1 MLDGATIANFEHDD
15 AHRET
20 QRELGNGL
28 TQTTHYDEA
37 GRLARQLLQGTGGKV
52 MERRYQYDAAGQL
65 TQIADLRRGEIQ
77 YAYDPIGRLTR
88 AHSSLGVE
96 TFSAGALRSCRSRWC
111 RIWQVRAVAG
121 GMRNGAV

>member
-1 MLDGATIANFEHDD
+1 MAWLTYGSGHVHGVMLDGATIANFERDD

-37 GRLARQLLQGTGGKV
+37 GRLARQRLQGTGGKV

-77 YAYDPIGRLTR
+77 YAYRLRRQRQPEAAHAKRR
-88 AHSSLGVE
+88 AYGLQVE
-96 TFSAGALRSCRSRWC
+96 
-111 RIWQVRAVAG
+111 
-121 GMRNGAV
+121 